1 MKGRGSIFGRSSE
14 HTAGRCGARVT
25 VHHWR
30 RQASKRSAPS
40 RAWAPQIALGP
51 QGTRR
56 EHLQKQRGPSEWDQ
70 FSTGCG
76 HDGLGECQHQ
86 ESRDQARPA
95 PSPWTLMPR
104 EAVFIMGR
112 SMESLIVPILAFPS
126 SVTLGCS
133 FLICNTRI
141 LIIFNSGFV
150 ESIK

>member
-1 MKGRGSIFGRSSE
+1 MITE
-14 HTAGRCGARVT
+14 
-25 VHHWR
+25 
-30 RQASKRSAPS
+30 
-40 RAWAPQIALGP
+40 
-51 QGTRR
+51 
-56 EHLQKQRGPSEWDQ
+56 
-70 FSTGCG
+70 FSTRCG

-95 PSPWTLMPR
+95 PSPWTLTPR
-104 EAVFIMGR
+104 EAVFIMGKAWN
-112 SMESLIVPILAFPS
+112 LIVQILAFPS